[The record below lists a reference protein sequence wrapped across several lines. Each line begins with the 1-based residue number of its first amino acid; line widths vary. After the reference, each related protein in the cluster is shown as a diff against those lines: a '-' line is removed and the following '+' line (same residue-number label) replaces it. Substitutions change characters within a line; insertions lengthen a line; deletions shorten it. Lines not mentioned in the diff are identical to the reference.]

1 MDASAVLHLVS
12 CLPGSRHSQAGKQ
25 VLLLLYLL
33 LLAAVLSYV
42 CECHVHQSD
51 GFGLVDGLHWTV
63 ADSHDTHHRCKVLQV
78 IVYETASPI
87 CELFS
92 NLQVDGATVVTTLTI
107 SVVWIIYSMI
117 PPYLLIHY
125 TWIGRG
131 TTLQFMCRVAFVLS
145 FVTSICA
152 MLLLWAVY
160 PKDYDFGA
168 ATKVGGPCPLPC
180 VCPYVAVSIVVLCS
194 PPAVSCDVCAVS
206 DSRLVPLTE

>member
-1 MDASAVLHLVS
+1 M
-12 CLPGSRHSQAGKQ
+12 
-25 VLLLLYLL
+25 
-33 LLAAVLSYV
+33 
-42 CECHVHQSD
+42 
-51 GFGLVDGLHWTV
+51 
-63 ADSHDTHHRCKVLQV
+63 
-78 IVYETASPI
+78 
-87 CELFS
+87 
-92 NLQVDGATVVTTLTI
+92 VTTLTI

-168 ATKVGGPCPLPC
+168 ATKVGGACPLLSVCSSEHCCSALTISC
-180 VCPYVAVSIVVLCS
+180 VVWWLCG
-194 PPAVSCDVCAVS
+194 V
-206 DSRLVPLTE
+206 